1 MSATSASF
9 RPSPVDQAGVAALP
23 GRIVAAWAQHDADA
37 FGAVFVDDG
46 TMILPDLYLKGRDA
60 IAAFMR
66 DAFAGP
72 YQGTTVTGQPIDVR
86 FLSAEVALV
95 LTVGGVLLPG
105 ETAVAPERAIR
116 ASWLM
121 VKRDGAWHLAAYQ
134 NSPAENA

>member
-1 MSATSASF
+1 VTSASF
-9 RPSPVDQAGVAALP
+9 RPSPIDQAGVAALP
-23 GRIVAAWAQHDADA
+23 GRIVSAWAQGDADA

-60 IAAFMR
+60 IVAFMR

-72 YQGTTVTGQPIDVR
+72 YQGTNVTGQPIDVR
-86 FLSAEVALV
+86 FLSADVALV
-95 LTVGGVLLPG
+95 LTEGGVLLPG
-105 ETAVAPERAIR
+105 ETAVAQERAIR

-134 NSPAENA
+134 NSPAGNA

>member
-23 GRIVAAWAQHDADA
+23 GRIVSAWAQHDADA
-37 FGAVFVDDG
+37 FGAVFVEDG

-60 IAAFMR
+60 IVAFMR

-86 FLSAEVALV
+86 ILNGDVAVV
-95 LTVGGVLLPG
+95 LTEGGVLLSG
-105 ETAVAPERAIR
+105 ENKVAPERAIR
-116 ASWLM
+116 ACWLM
-121 VKRDGAWHLAAYQ
+121 VKGDGGWQLAAYQ
-134 NSPAENA
+134 NSPGVA

>member
-1 MSATSASF
+1 MTSASF
-9 RPSPVDQAGVAALP
+9 RPSPIDQAGVAALP
-23 GRIVAAWAQHDADA
+23 GRIVSAWAQGDADA

-60 IAAFMR
+60 IVAFMR

-72 YQGTTVTGQPIDVR
+72 YQGTNVTGQPIDVR
-86 FLSAEVALV
+86 FLSADVALV
-95 LTVGGVLLPG
+95 LTEGGVLLPG
-105 ETAVAPERAIR
+105 ETAVAQERAIR

-134 NSPAENA
+134 NSPAGNA